1 MGSTGSAI
9 FERRSNRVTSPR
21 PRLGRARPATSQD
34 EKGIELDVFIA
45 RPEPSLLVVAF
56 VLVVRSGPAR
66 TGPCGQPWGLTC
78 QRVWAERDDRRATVT
93 NWIPQ
98 NA

>member
-21 PRLGRARPATSQD
+21 PRLGRARHATSQD
-34 EKGIELDVFIA
+34 EKGIELDVFLA

-56 VLVVRSGPAR
+56 VLVVRSGLAR
-66 TGPCGQPWGLTC
+66 TRQPWGLTC
-78 QRVWAERDDRRATVT
+78 QGVWADRDDRRDTVT

-98 NA
+98 VA